1 MIQEKYLKKGKKIAV
16 LGAGVCGLHLA
27 LRFREAGFHVTIFSS
42 SKEPCASL
50 ASHGLV
56 SHKGYTLA
64 RDEFFSEKLEGSLRL
79 RERIRLLEQEF
90 SEDEIPLNEG
100 VFELFADEKEAVSL
114 RQRVYHRSFT
124 GSFQSELLGVEEIK
138 EKAPFLVKSLER
150 EPHSAY
156 FYPFGFSFDPLR
168 YLELL
173 RLHLEKKGVC
183 FKDESLVSF
192 REEGEALVLLKDGK
206 KEAFDHILCA
216 LGAFTHEFLKNS
228 KMALE
233 PLLVSEGFTLRY
245 HFTGDSKPFSA
256 LLSQKNYSLLG
267 SKLTV
272 GSYLPECLENSQNF
286 FLSRFSSS
294 FRGFLGSSP
303 SFFTGKR
310 VYQPSRKP
318 LLRAF
323 ELSSGSKFI
332 VLTGMHKSGF
342 SLAEIYAE
350 KAFSLI

>member
-1 MIQEKYLKKGKKIAV
+1 MIQEKSFKKGKKIAV

-27 LRFREAGFHVTIFSS
+27 LRFREAGFHVTVFSS
-42 SKEPCASL
+42 SQEPCASL

-64 RDEFFSEKLEGSLRL
+64 RDELFSEKLEGSLRL

-90 SEDEIPLNEG
+90 SEDGIPFNEG
-100 VFELFADEKEAVSL
+100 VFELFDDEKEAVSL

-124 GSFQSELLGVEEIK
+124 GSFQSELLGAKKIK
-138 EKAPFLVKSLER
+138 EKAPFLLKSLEH

-173 RLHLEKKGVC
+173 QLHLEKKGVT
-183 FKDESLVSF
+183 FKDEALVSF
-192 REEGEALVLLKDGK
+192 QQEGEGLALLKRGK
-206 KEAFDHILCA
+206 KEIFDHILCA
-216 LGAFTHEFLKNS
+216 LGAFTQDFLRNS
-228 KMALE
+228 RIALE
-233 PLLVSEGFTLRY
+233 PLFLSEGFTLRY
-245 HFTGDSKPFSA
+245 QFAGDSRPFSA

-286 FLSRFSSS
+286 FLSRFSPS
-294 FRGFLGSSP
+294 FRGFLDPSP
-303 SFFTGKR
+303 SFFTGTR
-310 VYQPSRKP
+310 VYLSSRKP
-318 LLRAF
+318 LLQAF
-323 ELSSGSKFI
+323 QLSSASKLI

-350 KAFSLI
+350 KAFSLL